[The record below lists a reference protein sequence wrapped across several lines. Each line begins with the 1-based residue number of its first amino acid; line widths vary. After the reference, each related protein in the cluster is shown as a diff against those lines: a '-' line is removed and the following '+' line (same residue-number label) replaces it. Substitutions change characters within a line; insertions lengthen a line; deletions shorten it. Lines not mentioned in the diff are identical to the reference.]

1 MARYKRAIF
10 FQLRKDKMAKEWQ
23 IAKELREKQNKIIEE
38 LVVKVKKYENI
49 MNTGKDEE
57 IDGIFIYIY

>member
-1 MARYKRAIF
+1 
-10 FQLRKDKMAKEWQ
+10 MAKEWQ